1 MFKTNIGIVIV
12 MSNDYERFFFINSAF
27 AFPTTL
33 ANSSSGASL
42 MRFTLL
48 KCLSNALFVVSRSE
62 ERRVGKECRIG
73 F

>member
-48 KCLSNALFVVSRSE
+48 KCLSNALFVVSPIPFIESRE
-62 ERRVGKECRIG
+62 IG
-73 F
+73 RAHV